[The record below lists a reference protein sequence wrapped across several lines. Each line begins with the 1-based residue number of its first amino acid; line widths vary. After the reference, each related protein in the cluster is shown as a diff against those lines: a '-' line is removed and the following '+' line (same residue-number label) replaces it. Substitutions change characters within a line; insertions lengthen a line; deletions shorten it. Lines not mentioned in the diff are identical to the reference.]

1 MRLLLSA
8 LLLSIS
14 VSTPIGAWADNIA
27 GCEVVLMEKI
37 AQEGLEGSAEVASF
51 RPAEDFIASIY
62 DDETE
67 VLREIDGLPIRAI
80 MCKRQSVIPSL
91 RDFPIVATGT
101 PFMISQNFDST
112 DSGLT
117 TVYFQDGKFR
127 SSYKGPELD
136 AKIDAKMADRMEV
149 FNLQPHDLAEKEKA
163 MLDRKTAQTDEN
175 LADENLADENL
186 ADADT
191 PDENKMG
198 ENKVDEDNPDK
209 DKVKAQVA
217 SEDELLGVSMEP
229 PKADKTASEDE
240 LLGVS
245 KASSTEESNIKD
257 DSETESKDGKEAAPK
272 QKAITKEQHDT
283 YK

>member
-1 MRLLLSA
+1 MRLLITT

-14 VSTPIGAWADNIA
+14 ASTSITAWADNIA

-51 RPAEDFIASIY
+51 RPAEEFIASIY

-67 VLREIDGLPIRAI
+67 VLREIDGLAIRAI

-112 DSGLT
+112 ESGLT

-136 AKIDAKMADRMEV
+136 AEMDAKMTDRMEV

-163 MLDRKTAQTDEN
+163 MLARKTPQTDE
-175 LADENLADENL
+175 D
-186 ADADT
+186 
-191 PDENKMG
+191 KG
-198 ENKVDEDNPDK
+198 DED
-209 DKVKAQVA
+209 KVEAQVA
-217 SEDELLGVSMEP
+217 SEDELLGVSE
-229 PKADKTASEDE
+229 
-240 LLGVS
+240 
-245 KASSTEESNIKD
+245 ASSTKESDIKD
-257 DSETESKDGKEAAPK
+257 DSETESEDGKDAALK

>member
-1 MRLLLSA
+1 MRLLFTA
-8 LLLSIS
+8 LLLSVS
-14 VSTPIGAWADNIA
+14 VSMPIAAWADNIA

-112 DSGLT
+112 ETGLT

-127 SSYKGPELD
+127 SSYKGPKLD
-136 AKIDAKMADRMEV
+136 AEMNAKMIDRMEV

-163 MLDRKTAQTDEN
+163 MLERKTAQTDEGP
-175 LADENLADENL
+175 
-186 ADADT
+186 ADAKF
-191 PDENKMG
+191 PDES
-198 ENKVDEDNPDK
+198 KVDDDK
-209 DKVKAQVA
+209 GDEDKVEAQVA
-217 SEDELLGVSMEP
+217 SEDELMGVSKET
-229 PKADKTASEDE
+229 PKMDKVASEDE

-245 KASSTEESNIKD
+245 KASSTEESDIKD
-257 DSETESKDGKEAAPK
+257 DSETESKDGKTAAPK